1 MDLEIDCQKPTLDLA
16 KKCLKK
22 VPKMEDAQQYKVLI
36 LDNNELQKIDNID
49 SYLNIEKLSLC
60 KNQLLRMYGVCRL
73 HCLRELNLSYNGILT
88 IEGLKDLSYLTH
100 LNLECNNIKT
110 IEHLNTNVNLQYL
123 NLSENSITSVSDISF
138 LKNLKE
144 LLLNGNRISHLKQ
157 CDKYLPQS
165 LETLTL
171 AKNNIADLNEICTL
185 SHLNNLNSITIVD
198 NPCVQMSGNAVG
210 FDYRPFVL
218 NWCMSVKH
226 IDGFVVTAIE
236 SLKAEWL
243 YSQGRGRQF
252 RIGEQTALA
261 RYLSSVCPLS
271 GEALEN
277 QNERKL
283 RLILSKAQQHQ
294 RALQEQTSLGGGG
307 GGGEGGNQSANNSP
321 SSLRRKGQATRIQS
335 PRVSRLSGRQNS
347 PDAMSNSYHGN
358 LSNNSM
364 SSGHSESSS
373 GGSQLFEL
381 TRSLI
386 DNITSDSNIMSQSLD
401 PTMLANSNGSAMP
414 TAAGAGSG
422 VPNVMHESIVLSK
435 QLPPIT
441 NQSHSGLYNDQPTSS
456 PIVMSGGP
464 LTVASKMVPVPES
477 LMSPD
482 CGPTTTTAASIVHR
496 NMQHCNQQP
505 QPQTPQIPKAIK
517 TKDTNRSTN
526 QTSGGIPVAYSA
538 TKSGSPRAS
547 KRTNSSERSSPSLSP
562 RKTLNNHSGNGSNSH
577 SRPVSAQSK
586 HSAHVAT
593 ATPSEGGSSNAVSS
607 DDDSEAI
614 NIDKLRTIRHK
625 AAQQTQQ
632 HHQHQ
637 AQFASVVVAKIKEK
651 ESTAQHC
658 TTDAVGDNKATENS
672 AIIIQKLW
680 RGHIARKRTRDLVEK
695 LFHKR
700 TNDHILQLTKDMQ
713 VTKQQLESGR
723 KIQQLQMKALRQL
736 WRKVSTMNPSGQ
748 APANGGSSTGQLQQ
762 QQQPSLPEEEEE
774 EECAPLGVAGETVD
788 NTNTLQDLSK
798 SCSML
803 MNQVQQLQG
812 AVRDIVSCMQFL
824 VHVPQA
830 ANNMPPNCHATAT
843 STQCDSETQTEIV
856 AVNTPQ
862 TEQLLEPFP
871 FGKTAGG
878 LTGSSSTSKLARPST
893 LPISSS
899 ETSPKLAVAQES
911 KGSVEESPLV
921 PRMQEADRG
930 NEEENDDGEQKE
942 RDEKETDE
950 VLQTATHSA
959 DATSAERQ

>member
-1 MDLEIDCQKPTLDLA
+1 MDLEIEAQKPTLDLA

-36 LDNNELQKIDNID
+36 LDDNELQKIDNID
-49 SYLNIEKLSLC
+49 SYLKIEKLSLC

-88 IEGLKDLSYLTH
+88 IEGLKDLVYLTH

-123 NLSENSITSVSDISF
+123 NLSENSITSVSDISY

-144 LLLNGNRISHLKQ
+144 LYLNGNRISHLRQ
-157 CDKYLPQS
+157 CDKHLPQS

-185 SHLNNLNSITIVD
+185 SHLNNLNSITIAD
-198 NPCVQMSGNAVG
+198 NPCVQMAGNVVG

-252 RIGEQTALA
+252 RIGEQIALA

-294 RALQEQTSLGGGG
+294 RQLQEQTTLGSDGA
-307 GGGEGGNQSANNSP
+307 NQSANNSP

-386 DNITSDSNIMSQSLD
+386 DNITSDSTIMSQSLD
-401 PTMLANSNGSAMP
+401 PNMLASSNN
-414 TAAGAGSG
+414 TAASANSMAGTG
-422 VPNVMHESIVLSK
+422 TGNECIVLSK
-435 QLPPIT
+435 QHSTAT
-441 NQSHSGLYNDQPTSS
+441 NQNHGNLYNDQTLNPAVITG
-456 PIVMSGGP
+456 GGP
-464 LTVASKMVPVPES
+464 LTAASKMVPVPES

-482 CGPTTTTAASIVHR
+482 CGPTTTTAASIVQR
-496 NMQHCNQQP
+496 NMQHCNMQP
-505 QPQTPQIPKAIK
+505 QPQTPQIPKAVK
-517 TKDTNRSTN
+517 TKDIHRTGGS
-526 QTSGGIPVAYSA
+526 QAGGGIPVA
-538 TKSGSPRAS
+538 TVNPKSGSPRTA
-547 KRTNSSERSSPSLSP
+547 KRNNSSERSSPSLSP
-562 RKTLNNHSGNGSNSH
+562 RKTLNSHSSNGGGGGSNSH
-577 SRPVSAQSK
+577 SRPVSSQSK
-586 HSAHVAT
+586 YSVHAAI

-607 DDDSEAI
+607 DDDSETI
-614 NIDKLRTIRHK
+614 NVEKLRTIRHK
-625 AAQQTQQ
+625 AAQQQTHHTFQ
-632 HHQHQ
+632 HVGQGSGLKMKDKE
-637 AQFASVVVAKIKEK
+637 AALSGVPAAKE
-651 ESTAQHC
+651 TM
-658 TTDAVGDNKATENS
+658 DDNKATENS
-672 AIIIQKLW
+672 AILIQKLW
-680 RGHIARKRTRDLVEK
+680 RGYVTRKRTRDVVEK

-713 VTKQQLESGR
+713 ITKEQLESGR

-736 WRKVSTMNPSGQ
+736 WRKVSSMNPAEQSFATQNISGPTQ
-748 APANGGSSTGQLQQ
+748 VTVS
-762 QQQPSLPEEEEE
+762 EEEENCE
-774 EECAPLGVAGETVD
+774 QLAGDGGEHS
-788 NTNTLQDLSK
+788 TLQDLTK

-824 VHVPQA
+824 VHVPQPA
-830 ANNMPPNCHATAT
+830 QPST
-843 STQCDSETQTEIV
+843 SNASQQLQCSSETQTEIV
-856 AVNTPQ
+856 AVHTPQ
-862 TEQLLEPFP
+862 LEQMPEKFP
-871 FGKTAGG
+871 FGKMLDDAAKEQ
-878 LTGSSSTSKLARPST
+878 LLVSCNNKLSRPST
-893 LPISSS
+893 LPISSA
-899 ETSPKLAVAQES
+899 ETSPKLAGQEQS
-911 KGSVEESPLV
+911 INVRESPRESTDKDSINCEV
-921 PRMQEADRG
+921 QMIRIEEADRG
-930 NEEENDDGEQKE
+930 NEEENNDGEQKE
-942 RDEKETDE
+942 RDEKEMESIAQSKAVESDP
-950 VLQTATHSA
+950 VNP
-959 DATSAERQ
+959 

>member
-1 MDLEIDCQKPTLDLA
+1 MA
-16 KKCLKK
+16 
-22 VPKMEDAQQYKVLI
+22 
-36 LDNNELQKIDNID
+36 LQPGTR
-49 SYLNIEKLSLC
+49 S
-60 KNQLLRMYGVCRL
+60 
-73 HCLRELNLSYNGILT
+73 
-88 IEGLKDLSYLTH
+88 
-100 LNLECNNIKT
+100 
-110 IEHLNTNVNLQYL
+110 
-123 NLSENSITSVSDISF
+123 SVSNRRADRVGSIS
-138 LKNLKE
+138 E
-144 LLLNGNRISHLKQ
+144 Q
-157 CDKYLPQS
+157 CVP
-165 LETLTL
+165 
-171 AKNNIADLNEICTL
+171 
-185 SHLNNLNSITIVD
+185 TIGGGAGK
-198 NPCVQMSGNAVG
+198 P
-210 FDYRPFVL
+210 
-218 NWCMSVKH
+218 
-226 IDGFVVTAIE
+226 
-236 SLKAEWL
+236 
-243 YSQGRGRQF
+243 
-252 RIGEQTALA
+252 
-261 RYLSSVCPLS
+261 
-271 GEALEN
+271 
-277 QNERKL
+277 NERKL

-294 RALQEQTSLGGGG
+294 RQLQEQTSHGSGGG

-401 PTMLANSNGSAMP
+401 PNMLANSNGSAMP
-414 TAAGAGSG
+414 SAAGAGSG
-422 VPNVMHESIVLSK
+422 VSNVMHESIVLSK

-441 NQSHSGLYNDQPTSS
+441 NQPHSGLYNDQPTSS

-464 LTVASKMVPVPES
+464 LTAASKMVPVPES

-526 QTSGGIPVAYSA
+526 QTSGGIPVSNSA
-538 TKSGSPRAS
+538 PKSGSPRAS

-562 RKTLNNHSGNGSNSH
+562 RKTLNNHSGNGGSNSH

-593 ATPSEGGSSNAVSS
+593 ATPSEAGSSNAVSS

-632 HHQHQ
+632 HHQQHQ

-658 TTDAVGDNKATENS
+658 AADAVGDNKATENS
-672 AIIIQKLW
+672 AIIIQKIW

-748 APANGGSSTGQLQQ
+748 APPNAGSTTGQQQQ

-774 EECAPLGVAGETVD
+774 EECVPLVAGGDTVD

-830 ANNMPPNCHATAT
+830 ANNMPPNCHSTATAT
-843 STQCDSETQTEIV
+843 TQCDSETQTEIV

-871 FGKTAGG
+871 FGKTVAGG
-878 LTGSSSTSKLARPST
+878 LTASSSTGKLARPST

-899 ETSPKLAVAQES
+899 ETSPKLAVAQEC

-921 PRMQEADRG
+921 PRMHETDRG
-930 NEEENDDGEQKE
+930 NEDENDDGEQKE
-942 RDEKETDE
+942 RDEKEAEE
-950 VLQTATHSA
+950 VLQTVTPSA
-959 DATSAERQ
+959 DATTCAERQ

>member
-1 MDLEIDCQKPTLDLA
+1 MDLEIEAQKPTLDLA

-36 LDNNELQKIDNID
+36 LDDNELQKIDNID
-49 SYLNIEKLSLC
+49 SYLKIEKLSLC

-73 HCLRELNLSYNGILT
+73 HCLRELNLSYNGILS
-88 IEGLKDLSYLTH
+88 IEGLKDLVYLTH

-123 NLSENSITSVSDISF
+123 NLSENSITSVSDISY

-144 LLLNGNRISHLKQ
+144 LFLNGNRISHLRQ
-157 CDKYLPQS
+157 CDKHLPQS

-185 SHLNNLNSITIVD
+185 SHLNNLNSITIAE
-198 NPCVQMSGNAVG
+198 NPCVQMAGNVVG

-283 RLILSKAQQHQ
+283 RLILSKAQHHQ
-294 RALQEQTSLGGGG
+294 RQLQEQTTHGSDGA
-307 GGGEGGNQSANNSP
+307 NHSANNSP

-386 DNITSDSNIMSQSLD
+386 DNITSDSTIMSQSLD
-401 PTMLANSNGSAMP
+401 PNMLACSNNSTM
-414 TAAGAGSG
+414 AANNSVTGTG
-422 VPNVMHESIVLSK
+422 NECIVLSK
-435 QLPPIT
+435 Q
-441 NQSHSGLYNDQPTSS
+441 HSATANVQNHGNLYNEQLSNAVVVTG
-456 PIVMSGGP
+456 GGP
-464 LTVASKMVPVPES
+464 LSAASKMVPVPES

-482 CGPTTTTAASIVHR
+482 CGPSTTTAANIVQR
-496 NMQHCNQQP
+496 NMQHCNMQP

-517 TKDTNRSTN
+517 TKDSTR
-526 QTSGGIPVAYSA
+526 SGGNQAGGGSIPVA
-538 TKSGSPRAS
+538 TVNPKSGSPRTS
-547 KRTNSSERSSPSLSP
+547 KRNNSSERSSPSLSP
-562 RKTLNNHSGNGSNSH
+562 RKTLNSHSNNGGSGSNSH
-577 SRPVSAQSK
+577 SRPVSSQSK
-586 HSAHVAT
+586 YSVHAAI

-607 DDDSEAI
+607 DDDSETI
-614 NIDKLRTIRHK
+614 NVEKLRTIRHK
-625 AAQQTQQ
+625 AAQQQTQHSLQ
-632 HHQHQ
+632 HVGQGLGSKMKDKDT
-637 AQFASVVVAKIKEK
+637 APLGGTAAKELL
-651 ESTAQHC
+651 
-658 TTDAVGDNKATENS
+658 DDNKATENS
-672 AIIIQKLW
+672 AILIQKLW
-680 RGHIARKRTRDLVEK
+680 RGYVTRKRTRNVVEK

-713 VTKQQLESGR
+713 ITKEQLESGR

-736 WRKVSTMNPSGQ
+736 WRKVSSMNPSE
-748 APANGGSSTGQLQQ
+748 
-762 QQQPSLPEEEEE
+762 QPSAGHNSSGQSQPTVSEEEDRES
-774 EECAPLGVAGETVD
+774 CAQLTSDCAEQS
-788 NTNTLQDLSK
+788 TLQDLTK

-824 VHVPQA
+824 VHVPQ
-830 ANNMPPNCHATAT
+830 PTQT
-843 STQCDSETQTEIV
+843 SVVNTSQQCSSETQTEIV
-856 AVNTPQ
+856 AVHTPQ
-862 TEQLLEPFP
+862 VEQMPETFP
-871 FGKTAGG
+871 FGKPLESTCKEQLS
-878 LTGSSSTSKLARPST
+878 LTCNSNKLSRPST
-893 LPISSS
+893 LPIGSA
-899 ETSPKLAVAQES
+899 ETSPKVGGQEQS
-911 KGSVEESPLV
+911 TKESPRIMSTDKESLGGDV
-921 PRMQEADRG
+921 QIIRIEEADRG
-930 NEEENDDGEQKE
+930 NEDENDDGEQKE
-942 RDEKETDE
+942 RDEKEMENVVQINTPGSE
-950 VLQTATHSA
+950 TVNP
-959 DATSAERQ
+959 

>member
-1 MDLEIDCQKPTLDLA
+1 MDLEIETQKPTLDLA
-16 KKCLKK
+16 KNCLKK

-36 LDNNELQKIDNID
+36 LDDNELQKIDNID
-49 SYLNIEKLSLC
+49 SYLKIEKLSLC

-73 HCLRELNLSYNGILT
+73 HCLRELNLSHNKILT
-88 IEGLKDLSYLTH
+88 IEGLKDLVYLTH
-100 LNLECNNIKT
+100 LNLECNKIKT

-123 NLSENSITSVSDISF
+123 NLSENSITSVSDMSY

-144 LLLNGNRISHLKQ
+144 LFLNGNRISHLRQ
-157 CDKYLPQS
+157 CDKHLPQS
-165 LETLTL
+165 LESLTL
-171 AKNNIADLNEICTL
+171 AKNNITDLNEICTL

-198 NPCVQMSGNAVG
+198 NPCVQMAGNVVG

-252 RIGEQTALA
+252 PIGEQTALA

-294 RALQEQTSLGGGG
+294 RQLQEQTTLGSDGT
-307 GGGEGGNQSANNSP
+307 NQSANNSP

-386 DNITSDSNIMSQSLD
+386 DNITSDNNIMSQSLD
-401 PTMLANSNGSAMP
+401 PNMLAGSNSSAISANNSTIP
-414 TAAGAGSG
+414 GASTG
-422 VPNVMHESIVLSK
+422 NECIVLSK
-435 QLPPIT
+435 QHT
-441 NQSHSGLYNDQPTSS
+441 QMMNQNQGSLYNDQLTNSS
-456 PIVMSGGP
+456 VVAGGGP
-464 LTVASKMVPVPES
+464 LTAASKMVPVPES

-482 CGPTTTTAASIVHR
+482 CGPTTTTAASIVQR
-496 NMQHCNQQP
+496 NLQHCNMQP

-517 TKDTNRSTN
+517 TKDSSRSAG
-526 QTSGGIPVAYSA
+526 QSGGSIPVANVHP
-538 TKSGSPRAS
+538 KGGSPRTS
-547 KRTNSSERSSPSLSP
+547 KRNNSSERSSPSLSP
-562 RKTLNNHSGNGSNSH
+562 RKTLNTHNTNGGSGSNSH
-577 SRPVSAQSK
+577 SRPVSSQSK
-586 HSAHVAT
+586 YSVHAAI

-607 DDDSEAI
+607 DDDSETI
-614 NIDKLRTIRHK
+614 NIEKLRTIRHK
-625 AAQQTQQ
+625 AAQQQTQQ
-632 HHQHQ
+632 NLPH
-637 AQFASVVVAKIKEK
+637 VGLVPKTKDKEAPVTSKAITK
-651 ESTAQHC
+651 EAM
-658 TTDAVGDNKATENS
+658 DDNKATETS
-672 AIIIQKLW
+672 AILIQKLW
-680 RGHIARKRTRDLVEK
+680 RGYVTRKRTRDVVEK

-713 VTKQQLESGR
+713 VTKEQLESGR

-736 WRKVSTMNPSGQ
+736 WRKVSSMNPAEQARAAHSNVGQ
-748 APANGGSSTGQLQQ
+748 TTVSEEDEVGECGQL
-762 QQQPSLPEEEEE
+762 
-774 EECAPLGVAGETVD
+774 AGDGSENSTI
-788 NTNTLQDLSK
+788 QDLTK

-824 VHVPQA
+824 VHVPPPVQPPL
-830 ANNMPPNCHATAT
+830 NNA
-843 STQCDSETQTEIV
+843 SQQCTSETQTDIV
-856 AVNTPQ
+856 AVITPQ
-862 TEQLLEPFP
+862 VERLQETFP
-871 FGKTAGG
+871 FGKGCEG
-878 LTGSSSTSKLARPST
+878 PSKDQLGVTGNNKLSRPST
-893 LPISSS
+893 LPISST
-899 ETSPKLAVAQES
+899 ETSPKLVGQGQDATVDEGRDAMDMESISGDAQMI
-911 KGSVEESPLV
+911 
-921 PRMQEADRG
+921 RIDEADRG
-930 NEEENDDGEQKE
+930 NEEENNDGEQKE
-942 RDEKETDE
+942 RDEKEMESVVKIEDLTTE
-950 VLQTATHSA
+950 TVVP
-959 DATSAERQ
+959 

>member
-1 MDLEIDCQKPTLDLA
+1 MDLEIESQKPTLDLA
-16 KKCLKK
+16 KNSLKK

-36 LDNNELQKIDNID
+36 LDDNELQKIDNID
-49 SYLNIEKLSLC
+49 SYLKIEKLSLY

-73 HCLRELNLSYNGILT
+73 HCLRELNLSHNKILT
-88 IEGLKDLSYLTH
+88 IEGLKDLVYLTH
-100 LNLECNNIKT
+100 LNLECNKIKT

-123 NLSENSITSVSDISF
+123 NLSENSITSVSDMSY

-144 LLLNGNRISHLKQ
+144 LFLNGNRISHLRQ
-157 CDKYLPQS
+157 CDKHLPQS

-185 SHLNNLNSITIVD
+185 SHLNNLNSITIAD
-198 NPCVQMSGNAVG
+198 NPCVQMAGNVIG

-252 RIGEQTALA
+252 PIGEQTALA

-294 RALQEQTSLGGGG
+294 RQLQEQTTLGSDGA
-307 GGGEGGNQSANNSP
+307 NQSANNSP

-386 DNITSDSNIMSQSLD
+386 DNITSDNNIMSQSLD
-401 PTMLANSNGSAMP
+401 PNMLASSNGSTVSANSSIIL
-414 TAAGAGSG
+414 GASSG
-422 VPNVMHESIVLSK
+422 NECIVLSK
-435 QLPPIT
+435 QHPT
-441 NQSHSGLYNDQPTSS
+441 VMNQNQGSLYNDQLPNSS
-456 PIVMSGGP
+456 VVAGGGP
-464 LTVASKMVPVPES
+464 LTAASKMVPVPES

-482 CGPTTTTAASIVHR
+482 CGPTTTTAASIVQR
-496 NMQHCNQQP
+496 NLQHCNAQP

-517 TKDTNRSTN
+517 TKDSNRAVS
-526 QTSGGIPVAYSA
+526 QAGGGIPVANVHP
-538 TKSGSPRAS
+538 KSGSPRTS
-547 KRTNSSERSSPSLSP
+547 KRNNSSERSSPSLSP
-562 RKTLNNHSGNGSNSH
+562 RKTLNSHNSNGGSGSNSH
-577 SRPVSAQSK
+577 SRPVSSQSK
-586 HSAHVAT
+586 YSVHAAI

-607 DDDSEAI
+607 DDDSETI
-614 NIDKLRTIRHK
+614 NIEKLRTIRHK
-625 AAQQTQQ
+625 AAQQQTQQ
-632 HHQHQ
+632 NLQHVGHGLGPK
-637 AQFASVVVAKIKEK
+637 AKDKEVPAASKAN
-651 ESTAQHC
+651 
-658 TTDAVGDNKATENS
+658 TTETVDDNKATENS
-672 AIIIQKLW
+672 AILIQKLW
-680 RGHIARKRTRDLVEK
+680 RGYVTRKRTRDVVEK

-713 VTKQQLESGR
+713 VTKEQLESGR

-736 WRKVSTMNPSGQ
+736 WRKVSSMNPAEQTRATHG
-748 APANGGSSTGQLQQ
+748 NTGQTQTTVT
-762 QQQPSLPEEEEE
+762 EEDETG
-774 EECAPLGVAGETVD
+774 ECGQLASDGLEGSTI
-788 NTNTLQDLSK
+788 QDLTK

-824 VHVPQA
+824 VHVP
-830 ANNMPPNCHATAT
+830 PPAQPPLSNAT
-843 STQCDSETQTEIV
+843 SQQCTSETQTDIV
-856 AVNTPQ
+856 AVVTPQ
-862 TEQLLEPFP
+862 VERLQETFP
-871 FGKTAGG
+871 FGKGFDG
-878 LTGSSSTSKLARPST
+878 SSKDQVGVTGSNKLSRPST
-893 LPISSS
+893 LPISST
-899 ETSPKLAVAQES
+899 ETSPKLVVGQGQDTTIDESQENTDM
-911 KGSVEESPLV
+911 ESISGDTQIV
-921 PRMQEADRG
+921 RIDEADRG
-930 NEEENDDGEQKE
+930 NDEENNDGEQKE
-942 RDEKETDE
+942 RDEKEIEIVSKIEDLVTE
-950 VLQTATHSA
+950 AVIP
-959 DATSAERQ
+959 

>member
-1 MDLEIDCQKPTLDLA
+1 FTDLEIEAQKPTLDLA

-36 LDNNELQKIDNID
+36 LDDNELQKIDNID
-49 SYLNIEKLSLC
+49 SYLKIEKLSLC

-88 IEGLKDLSYLTH
+88 IEGLKDLVYLTH

-123 NLSENSITSVSDISF
+123 NLSENSITSVSDISY

-144 LLLNGNRISHLKQ
+144 LYLNGNRISHLRQ
-157 CDKYLPQS
+157 CDKHLPQS

-185 SHLNNLNSITIVD
+185 SHLNNLNSITIAD
-198 NPCVQMSGNAVG
+198 NPCVQMAGNVVG

-252 RIGEQTALA
+252 RIGEQIALA

-294 RALQEQTSLGGGG
+294 RQLQEQTTLGSDGA
-307 GGGEGGNQSANNSP
+307 NQSANNSP

-386 DNITSDSNIMSQSLD
+386 DNITSDSTIMSQSLD
-401 PTMLANSNGSAMP
+401 PNMLA
-414 TAAGAGSG
+414 
-422 VPNVMHESIVLSK
+422 SIFSFFYHVLSSNF
-435 QLPPIT
+435 PSIT
-441 NQSHSGLYNDQPTSS
+441 CHQDQTLNPAVITG
-456 PIVMSGGP
+456 GGP
-464 LTVASKMVPVPES
+464 LTAASKMVPVPES

-482 CGPTTTTAASIVHR
+482 CGPTTTTAASI
-496 NMQHCNQQP
+496 
-505 QPQTPQIPKAIK
+505 
-517 TKDTNRSTN
+517 
-526 QTSGGIPVAYSA
+526 PVA
-538 TKSGSPRAS
+538 TVNPKSGSPRTA
-547 KRTNSSERSSPSLSP
+547 KRNNSSERSSPSLSP
-562 RKTLNNHSGNGSNSH
+562 RKTLNSHSSNGGGGGSNSH
-577 SRPVSAQSK
+577 SRPVSSQSK
-586 HSAHVAT
+586 YSVHAAI

-607 DDDSEAI
+607 DDDSETI
-614 NIDKLRTIRHK
+614 NVEKLRTIRHK
-625 AAQQTQQ
+625 AAQQQTHHTLQ
-632 HHQHQ
+632 HVGQGSGLKMKDKE
-637 AQFASVVVAKIKEK
+637 AALSGVPAAKE
-651 ESTAQHC
+651 AM
-658 TTDAVGDNKATENS
+658 DDNKATENS
-672 AIIIQKLW
+672 AILIQKLW
-680 RGHIARKRTRDLVEK
+680 RGYVTRKRTRDVVEK

-713 VTKQQLESGR
+713 ITKEQLESGR

-736 WRKVSTMNPSGQ
+736 WRKVSSMNPAEQSFATQNISGPTQ
-748 APANGGSSTGQLQQ
+748 VTVS
-762 QQQPSLPEEEEE
+762 EEEENCE
-774 EECAPLGVAGETVD
+774 QLAGDGAEHS
-788 NTNTLQDLSK
+788 TLQDLTK

-824 VHVPQA
+824 VHVPQPA
-830 ANNMPPNCHATAT
+830 QPSMSNA
-843 STQCDSETQTEIV
+843 SQQLQCSSETQTEIV
-856 AVNTPQ
+856 AVHTPQ
-862 TEQLLEPFP
+862 LEQMPETFP
-871 FGKTAGG
+871 FGK
-878 LTGSSSTSKLARPST
+878 
-893 LPISSS
+893 
-899 ETSPKLAVAQES
+899 
-911 KGSVEESPLV
+911 
-921 PRMQEADRG
+921 
-930 NEEENDDGEQKE
+930 
-942 RDEKETDE
+942 
-950 VLQTATHSA
+950 
-959 DATSAERQ
+959 

>member
-1 MDLEIDCQKPTLDLA
+1 MDLEIDAQKPTLDLA

-36 LDNNELQKIDNID
+36 LDDNELQKIDNID
-49 SYLNIEKLSLC
+49 SYLKIEKLSLC

-88 IEGLKDLSYLTH
+88 IEGLKDLLYLTH

-123 NLSENSITSVSDISF
+123 NLSENSITSVSDISY

-144 LLLNGNRISHLKQ
+144 LLLNGNRISHLRQ
-157 CDKYLPQS
+157 CDKHLPQS

-171 AKNNIADLNEICTL
+171 AKNNISDLNEICTL
-185 SHLNNLNSITIVD
+185 SHLNNLNSITITD
-198 NPCVQMSGNAVG
+198 NPCVQMTGSAIG

-218 NWCMSVKH
+218 NWCMSVKQ

-252 RIGEQTALA
+252 RIGEQSSLA

-294 RALQEQTSLGGGG
+294 RQLQEQTTLGSDGT
-307 GGGEGGNQSANNSP
+307 NQSANNSP

-358 LSNNSM
+358 LSTSSI
-364 SSGHSESSS
+364 SSGHNESSS

-401 PTMLANSNGSAMP
+401 PNMLATNNGGASN
-414 TAAGAGSG
+414 TANTGPSSF
-422 VPNVMHESIVLSK
+422 HECVVLSK
-435 QLPPIT
+435 QLASTT
-441 NQSHSGLYNDQPTSS
+441 NQNHGVLYSDQQTGATVTAGS
-456 PIVMSGGP
+456 GP
-464 LTVASKMVPVPES
+464 LTAASKMVPVPES

-482 CGPTTTTAASIVHR
+482 CGPTTTTAASIVQR
-496 NMQHCNQQP
+496 NLQHCNMQP

-517 TKDTNRSTN
+517 TKDTNRSAS
-526 QTSGGIPVAYSA
+526 QSGGCNSLPKSA
-538 TKSGSPRAS
+538 SPRPS
-547 KRTNSSERSSPSLSP
+547 KRNNSSERSSPSLSP
-562 RKTLNNHSGNGSNSH
+562 RKILNSNSSNGASMNNNH
-577 SRPVSAQSK
+577 SRPVSAQSR
-586 HSAHVAT
+586 HSVHAPT

-614 NIDKLRTIRHK
+614 NIEKLRTIRHK
-625 AAQQTQQ
+625 AAQQQTHQ
-632 HHQHQ
+632 HHQP
-637 AQFASVVVAKIKEK
+637 VVQHMVLKMKTKDVAPAGKETL
-651 ESTAQHC
+651 E
-658 TTDAVGDNKATENS
+658 DNKATENS
-672 AIIIQKLW
+672 AILIQKLW
-680 RGHIARKRTRDLVEK
+680 RGYVARKRTRDVVEK

-713 VTKQQLESGR
+713 VTKEQLESGR

-736 WRKVSTMNPSGQ
+736 WRKVSAMNQSADPTSLGNNSCGQ
-748 APANGGSSTGQLQQ
+748 MQATVLEAEEACGGVHVGGDVMES
-762 QQQPSLPEEEEE
+762 
-774 EECAPLGVAGETVD
+774 
-788 NTNTLQDLSK
+788 NTLQDLTK

-812 AVRDIVSCMQFL
+812 AVRDIVGCMQFL
-824 VHVPQA
+824 VHVPQ
-830 ANNMPPNCHATAT
+830 P
-843 STQCDSETQTEIV
+843 TQQPAGNIPRCTIETQTDVV
-856 AVNTPQ
+856 AVFTPRV
-862 TEQLLEPFP
+862 EQQVETFP
-871 FGKTAGG
+871 FDSSSSASEQKE
-878 LTGSSSTSKLARPST
+878 LNVSTGSGKLSRPST
-893 LPISSS
+893 LPISST
-899 ETSPKLAVAQES
+899 ETSPKPVVGEDCLTSIEDIVAVEPKQRIDSNQAMKIE
-911 KGSVEESPLV
+911 
-921 PRMQEADRG
+921 EADRG
-930 NEEENDDGEQKE
+930 NDEENNDGEQKE
-942 RDEKETDE
+942 RDEKENEDLVE
-950 VLQTATHSA
+950 AATTGTIETIS
-959 DATSAERQ
+959 T

>member
-1 MDLEIDCQKPTLDLA
+1 MDLEIETQKPTLDLA
-16 KKCLKK
+16 KNCLKK

-36 LDNNELQKIDNID
+36 LDDNELQKIDNID
-49 SYLNIEKLSLC
+49 SYLKIEKLSLC

-73 HCLRELNLSYNGILT
+73 HCLRELNLSHNKILT
-88 IEGLKDLSYLTH
+88 IEGLKDLVYLTH
-100 LNLECNNIKT
+100 LNLEGNKIKT

-123 NLSENSITSVSDISF
+123 NLSENSITSVSDMSY

-144 LLLNGNRISHLKQ
+144 LFLNGNRISHLRQ
-157 CDKYLPQS
+157 CDKHLPQS

-185 SHLNNLNSITIVD
+185 SHLNNLNSITIAD
-198 NPCVQMSGNAVG
+198 NPCVQMAGNVVG

-252 RIGEQTALA
+252 PIGEQTALA

-277 QNERKL
+277 QNDRKL

-294 RALQEQTSLGGGG
+294 RQLQEQTTLGGD
-307 GGGEGGNQSANNSP
+307 GGNQSANNSP

-386 DNITSDSNIMSQSLD
+386 DNITSDNNIMSQSLD
-401 PTMLANSNGSAMP
+401 PNMLANSNGS
-414 TAAGAGSG
+414 G
-422 VPNVMHESIVLSK
+422 VPASSTNILAANAE
-435 QLPPIT
+435 QLINSAAVT
-441 NQSHSGLYNDQPTSS
+441 G
-456 PIVMSGGP
+456 GGP
-464 LTVASKMVPVPES
+464 LTAASKMVPVPES

-482 CGPTTTTAASIVHR
+482 CGPTTTTAASIVQR
-496 NMQHCNQQP
+496 NMQHCNMQP

-517 TKDTNRSTN
+517 TKDSTRSTG
-526 QTSGGIPVAYSA
+526 QAGGSIPVSNVHP
-538 TKSGSPRAS
+538 KSGSPRTS
-547 KRTNSSERSSPSLSP
+547 KRNNSSERSSPSLSP
-562 RKTLNNHSGNGSNSH
+562 RKTLNSHNSNGGSGSNNH
-577 SRPVSAQSK
+577 SRPVSSQSK
-586 HSAHVAT
+586 YSVHAAI

-607 DDDSEAI
+607 DDDSETI

-625 AAQQTQQ
+625 AAQQQT
-632 HHQHQ
+632 HQNMPH
-637 AQFASVVVAKIKEK
+637 VVHSLVAKAKDTSATGKAISKE
-651 ESTAQHC
+651 TM
-658 TTDAVGDNKATENS
+658 DDNKATENS
-672 AIIIQKLW
+672 AILIQKLW
-680 RGHIARKRTRDLVEK
+680 RGYVTRKRTRDVVEK

-713 VTKQQLESGR
+713 VTKEQLESGR

-736 WRKVSTMNPSGQ
+736 WRKVSSMNPAEHTRTATHNSVGQ
-748 APANGGSSTGQLQQ
+748 AQTTEEDEVGECGQLTG
-762 QQQPSLPEEEEE
+762 E
-774 EECAPLGVAGETVD
+774 GVEHSSI
-788 NTNTLQDLSK
+788 QDLTK
-798 SCSML
+798 SCSLL

-824 VHVPQA
+824 VHVPPPAQPPS
-830 ANNMPPNCHATAT
+830 NN
-843 STQCDSETQTEIV
+843 SSQQCTIETQTDIV
-856 AVNTPQ
+856 AVVTPQ
-862 TEQLLEPFP
+862 VERLSETFP
-871 FGKTAGG
+871 FGKGFEGPPKDQLGVVAA
-878 LTGSSSTSKLARPST
+878 GSSKLSRPST
-893 LPISSS
+893 LLISST
-899 ETSPKLAVAQES
+899 ETSPNLVTQGQDVVNMDECEETIGIES
-911 KGSVEESPLV
+911 NLGDIQVIKID
-921 PRMQEADRG
+921 EADRG
-930 NEEENDDGEQKE
+930 NEEENNDGEQKE
-942 RDEKETDE
+942 RDEKEQESVVKPEQLEAGTIN
-950 VLQTATHSA
+950 A
-959 DATSAERQ
+959 